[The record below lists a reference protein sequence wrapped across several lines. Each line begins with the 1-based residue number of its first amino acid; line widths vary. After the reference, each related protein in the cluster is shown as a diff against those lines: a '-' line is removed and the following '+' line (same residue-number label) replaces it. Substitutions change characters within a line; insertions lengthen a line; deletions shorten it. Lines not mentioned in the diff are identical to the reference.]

1 METTFDTG
9 RYPDIVVI
17 NGKEAM
23 GKLVT
28 NHVKDIVFTPKQRLQ
43 FSYMVYLPPKS
54 IKEKFPEHIMSELV
68 GVYDNDWEVLAVR
81 KVIEYCEE
89 ALGDVIY
96 ME

>member
-28 NHVKDIVFTPKQRLQ
+28 NHVKDIVFTPKQRL
-43 FSYMVYLPPKS
+43 
-54 IKEKFPEHIMSELV
+54 
-68 GVYDNDWEVLAVR
+68 
-81 KVIEYCEE
+81 
-89 ALGDVIY
+89 
-96 ME
+96 